1 MNAKRWAVGV
11 AVAVAGAVAAFLAT
25 RPTPVAVVL
34 PAEGPLV
41 QTVVFSGR
49 VAAPIRVE
57 LGATVTGRVLEVT
70 VREGAQVKAGQLL
83 VRLESTEIDAQFAQ
97 AQAALRLAESRLA
110 GQREVAM
117 PTTGAALEQAR
128 ANLEAAQREAKRSRD
143 LFDRGYIAQARI
155 DETDRAVRVAQ
166 AQLDAARASAQA
178 NVGAGTE
185 AAQARLRVDEARA
198 AVALAQARQAQTR
211 ILAPADG
218 RIVSRAVDPG
228 QIVQPG
234 RALFEFAAEGRT
246 QLVGQA
252 DEKFLAQLAVG
263 QTARVVVDAFAQ
275 QPFEARLASLA
286 PGIDV
291 QRGTVEVKFDVAEPP
306 PFLREDMTLSLSVAV
321 GRRDRALTLPATAVI
336 GPGVQA
342 RVRRIVD
349 GRVAERPVRTGLRTL
364 EQIEI
369 VEGLAAGEAV
379 LADPLAVAPGARARA
394 ADAPR

>member
-1 MNAKRWAVGV
+1 
-11 AVAVAGAVAAFLAT
+11 
-25 RPTPVAVVL
+25 
-34 PAEGPLV
+34 
-41 QTVVFSGR
+41 
-49 VAAPIRVE
+49 
-57 LGATVTGRVLEVT
+57 
-70 VREGAQVKAGQLL
+70 
-83 VRLESTEIDAQFAQ
+83 
-97 AQAALRLAESRLA
+97 
-110 GQREVAM
+110 
-117 PTTGAALEQAR
+117 
-128 ANLEAAQREAKRSRD
+128 
-143 LFDRGYIAQARI
+143 
-155 DETDRAVRVAQ
+155 VRVAQ

-321 GRRDRALTLPATAVI
+321 GRRDRALTLPASAVI

-379 LADPLAVAPGARARA
+379 LADPLAVAPGTRARA